1 MPVAD
6 IEHKRRRAVDC
17 LGTEDAPAGTN
28 GFDAI
33 IPGAGLAAHGQ
44 WRAVGQLEA
53 ARQGDLAAVE
63 QLLAEC
69 RPGLQRIAQTQCSHS
84 VDPDDAVQESLLLIY
99 RRIGA
104 LRTLASFPAWTFS
117 IVRREC
123 HRLWRAMHGERS
135 VENENLP
142 VAVYI
147 DHFELRSDLAAAIQ
161 SLPQKC
167 REAIILRDFEE
178 FSIGE
183 IADQLSLTR
192 EAVKSRIHRG
202 RQMVQEYLKD

>member
-1 MPVAD
+1 MQHDPTLV
-6 IEHKRRRAVDC
+6 
-17 LGTEDAPAGTN
+17 N
-28 GFDAI
+28 
-33 IPGAGLAAHGQ
+33 
-44 WRAVGQLEA
+44 A
-53 ARQGDLAAVE
+53 ARQGDVVAVE
-63 QLLAEC
+63 KLLTRC
-69 RPGLQRIAQTQCSHS
+69 RPDLQRIAQSQCSGS
-84 VDPDDAVQESLLLIY
+84 VDPDDAVQESLLLIF

-123 HRLWRAMHGERS
+123 QRLWRAMHGELS
-135 VENENLP
+135 TENEKLQTM
-142 VAVYI
+142 VYT

-161 SLPQKC
+161 SLPEKY

-178 FSIGE
+178 FSISE
-183 IADQLSLTR
+183 IADQLLSTR

>member
-1 MPVAD
+1 MRHDP
-6 IEHKRRRAVDC
+6 
-17 LGTEDAPAGTN
+17 L
-28 GFDAI
+28 
-33 IPGAGLAAHGQ
+33 L
-44 WRAVGQLEA
+44 LEA
-53 ARQGDLAAVE
+53 ARQGDMASVE
-63 QLLAEC
+63 RLLSHC
-69 RPGLQRIAQTQCSHS
+69 RPDLQRIAQSQCSSS
-84 VDPDDAVQESLLLIY
+84 VDPDDAVQESLLLIF

-123 HRLWRAMHGERS
+123 HRLWRAMHGELS
-135 VENENLP
+135 MENEKLP
-142 VAVYI
+142 TTVYT

-161 SLPQKC
+161 SLPEKY

-178 FSIGE
+178 FSISE
-183 IADQLSLTR
+183 IADQLLLTR

>member
-1 MPVAD
+1 MENRLRYAAVMPQYED
-6 IEHKRRRAVDC
+6 TMQHDPTLVD
-17 LGTEDAPAGTN
+17 
-28 GFDAI
+28 
-33 IPGAGLAAHGQ
+33 
-44 WRAVGQLEA
+44 A
-53 ARQGDLAAVE
+53 ARQGDIVAVEHLLAA
-63 QLLAEC
+63 C
-69 RPGLQRIAQTQCSHS
+69 RPDLSRIAHTQCAAG

-104 LRTLASFPAWTFS
+104 LRTVAAFPAWTFS

-123 HRLWRAMHGERS
+123 HRLWRAMHGERATES
-135 VENENLP
+135 ENLP

-161 SLPQKC
+161 SLPEKY
-167 REAIILRDFEE
+167 REAIVLRDFEE

-183 IADQLSLTR
+183 IADQLLLTR
-192 EAVKSRIHRG
+192 EAVKSRIYRG